1 MTDDLFIPVPSRKS
15 GEPSDVDRAELGRR
29 GADFR
34 RWRGDV
40 RKIVYERVGDQ
51 PLRISLE
58 FLRATFAVDRFFAQH
73 LWVKVV
79 TVGGHAWLMKTVGVS
94 PQSRSILL
102 EPREAMDLQTSNRW
116 EQSGVAS
123 ISEIQVQVMY
133 TNAKHILE
141 FSLLN

>member
-1 MTDDLFIPVPSRKS
+1 MTDDLFIPVPPRKN
-15 GEPSDVDRAELGRR
+15 GEPSDADRAELGRR

-34 RWRGDV
+34 QWRGDA
-40 RKIVYERVGDQ
+40 RKIVYQRVDDQ

-58 FLRATFAVDRFFAQH
+58 FLRATFEVDRFFAQH

-102 EPREAMDLQTSNRW
+102 EPREAIDLQTSNRW
-116 EQSGVAS
+116 EQSGVTS
-123 ISEIQVQVMY
+123 ISEIQMQVMY
-133 TNAKHILE
+133 TNATRLLK